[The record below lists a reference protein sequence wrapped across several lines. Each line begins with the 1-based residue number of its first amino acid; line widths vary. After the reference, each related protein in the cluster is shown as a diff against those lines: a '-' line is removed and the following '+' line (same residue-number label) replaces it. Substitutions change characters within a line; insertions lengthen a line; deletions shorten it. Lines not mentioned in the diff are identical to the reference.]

1 MPAASLVF
9 AFPNR
14 SRHDFSIDYLMGE
27 TDGIE
32 GSREGMHEV
41 RAECG
46 VEKPGEFEVETFDEE
61 VTGGNLDWGAKRK
74 LIEL

>member
-1 MPAASLVF
+1 
-9 AFPNR
+9 
-14 SRHDFSIDYLMGE
+14 MGE